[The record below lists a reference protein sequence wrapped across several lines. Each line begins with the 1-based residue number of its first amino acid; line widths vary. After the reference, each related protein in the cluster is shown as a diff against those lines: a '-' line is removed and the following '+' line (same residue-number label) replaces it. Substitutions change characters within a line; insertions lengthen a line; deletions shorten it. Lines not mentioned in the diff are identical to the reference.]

1 MPALLEEKKVRA
13 GMQFR
18 EMQVDAQ
25 AIDKEKR
32 TARFSFSSEA
42 LIRTVDWTDL
52 LGWAEFY
59 EVLGHEKGE
68 ADLSR
73 LNNGG
78 AVRDGHWG
86 DQVGKT
92 FDATLEEKRGLTS
105 VLYSRNQ
112 RATEILNDVVDGIRQ
127 NVSVGYRV
135 LEYRHEGYRDG
146 IPVLRAVRWE
156 AIHVAHVPDPADA
169 TVGVGRSKGEE
180 KQHDVVVKL
189 LKERAMSDQIVA
201 PPAPVAQVDVKVVTR
216 EALERERKRIGEIRA
231 IADAEDKK
239 SHNPKIREEEKR
251 AIESGMEHGDFGLRV
266 LALQGEIQPLSAI
279 PPTHLDMPKTDVRKY
294 SILKALRG
302 EDGLERECHQALLKR
317 GIEPKKGG
325 ILIPWDVQS
334 RQVQQVA
341 VGADGGFLVNTQN
354 AGFIDLLRPNPVC
367 RQAGMQVISGL
378 RDNISMVRQ
387 TASTTAFWIGENVTT
402 TASVLQLGN
411 LVMSP
416 HTISACT
423 RMTRQLMMQ
432 SDPSIEM
439 LVANDIRMV
448 LEAAVDRAV
457 LHGTGGVQPIGIAA
471 TAGINTPTA
480 AAFVYASAI
489 AWETAIEAA
498 NAMSVGLP
506 VWVTT
511 PAVKGT
517 LKARPKAVA
526 TANYIINGVAV
537 PGTADRP
544 LQSFDEMNGYRV
556 FPSTQVV
563 ANGVFF
569 GVFSTVV
576 LGEWGVLE
584 LKYVDQGANYRAGE
598 GEILAFYDVDTA
610 VRQPA
615 AFDYNNN
622 FS

>member
-18 EMQVDAQ
+18 EMQIDTST
-25 AIDKEKR
+25 IDKEKR

-42 LIRTVDWTDL
+42 LIRTVDYTEI

-59 EVLGHEKGE
+59 EVLGHGKDE

-78 AVRDGHWG
+78 AVRDAHYG

-92 FDATLEEKRGLTS
+92 FDATIEEKRGVTS

-112 RATEILNDVVDGIRQ
+112 RAQEILNDVVDGIRQ
-127 NVSVGYRV
+127 NVSVGYQV

-169 TVGVGRSKGEE
+169 TVGVGRSKGDE

-189 LKERAMSDQIVA
+189 LKERAMETPIVT
-201 PPAPVAQVDVKVVTR
+201 PPAATVDVKVVTR
-216 EALERERKRIGEIRA
+216 EAQERERKRIGEIRA
-231 IADAEDKK
+231 IADRHGEKY
-239 SHNPKIREEEKR
+239 PKIREEAGK
-251 AIESGMEHGDFGLRV
+251 AIDGGMEPGDFGMR
-266 LALQGEIQPLSAI
+266 ALELMGEVKALPTT
-279 PPTHLDMPKTDVRKY
+279 PPTSLDMSKTDVRKY
-294 SILKALRG
+294 SLLKALRG
-302 EDGLERECHQALLKR
+302 EDGLEAECHRALLKR

-334 RQVQQVA
+334 RQIQQA
-341 VGADGGFLVNTQN
+341 GVGTDGGYLVNTQN

-378 RDNISMVRQ
+378 RDNVAMTRQ
-387 TASTTAFWIGENVTT
+387 TSSTTAYWIGENVNT
-402 TASVLQLGN
+402 TASKLQLGN

-416 HTISACT
+416 HTVSAWT
-423 RMTRQLMMQ
+423 QMTRQLLMQ

-457 LHGTGGVQPIGIAA
+457 LHGTGGVQPVGIAA
-471 TAGINTPTA
+471 TAGINAPTA
-480 AAFVYASAI
+480 AALTYALAI
-489 AWETAIEAA
+489 AWETAIEAG

-506 VWVTT
+506 VWVMP

-517 LKARPKAVA
+517 LKGRPKVVA

-537 PGTADRP
+537 PGLADRP
-544 LQSFDEMNGYRV
+544 LQTMDEMIGYRV
-556 FPSTQVV
+556 FPSTQVK
-563 ANGVFF
+563 ANSIFF
-569 GVFSTVV
+569 GAFNTVV

-584 LKYVDQGANYRAGE
+584 LKFVDQGDLYKSGG

-610 VRQPA
+610 VRQPT
-615 AFDYNNN
+615 AFAFNNN